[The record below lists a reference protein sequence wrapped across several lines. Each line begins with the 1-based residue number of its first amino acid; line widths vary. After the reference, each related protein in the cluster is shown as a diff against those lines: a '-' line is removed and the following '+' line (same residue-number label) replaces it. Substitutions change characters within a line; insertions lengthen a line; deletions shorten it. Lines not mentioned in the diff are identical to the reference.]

1 MNSCR
6 NSYTTGYGNYTNNL
20 LDNIGIPVHFD
31 TDIPHTR
38 VFKNSMLNELL
49 PDCITSSLYSQGPS
63 FFPTVGHKLGTTD
76 LFASSERKI
85 FSKIRVQSNVA
96 THIQESI
103 KSIQRY
109 CNNSFMGVT
118 KQQAIDIFL
127 GNFRPEVVEMTSS
140 KSSSDQ
146 KENCGC
152 LKALYLKNLSRLGLQ
167 DDAHKRGSRFLTGP
181 SGRSR
186 HDSNEG

>member
-1 MNSCR
+1 
-6 NSYTTGYGNYTNNL
+6 
-20 LDNIGIPVHFD
+20 
-31 TDIPHTR
+31 
-38 VFKNSMLNELL
+38 MLNQLL

-109 CNNSFMGVT
+109 CSNSFMGVT

-140 KSSSDQ
+140 KSSSYQ

-152 LKALYLKNLSRLGLQ
+152 LKALYLKNLSRYKSNLLWYQ
-167 DDAHKRGSRFLTGP
+167 VDAGHRTLCFSYHYAFIIAEINSWFSKIWSHCYL
-181 SGRSR
+181 
-186 HDSNEG
+186 HV